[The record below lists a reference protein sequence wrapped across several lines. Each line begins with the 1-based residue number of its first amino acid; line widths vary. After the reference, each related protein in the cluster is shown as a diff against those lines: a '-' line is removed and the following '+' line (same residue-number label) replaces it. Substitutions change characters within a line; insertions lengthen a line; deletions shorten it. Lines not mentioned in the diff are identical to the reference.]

1 MNPLIRNNVLEIKGM
16 DNALKVAKTLL
27 KQGYQVFVQLEDC
40 DIYIVSY
47 ALNDADL
54 DASPRFAL
62 LSADEEEYVNNYIAE
77 KRYREAR
84 DLVDEHDHYD
94 RLTSKK

>member
-1 MNPLIRNNVLEIKGM
+1 MNALIKENVIEVHGM

-27 KQGYQVFVQLEDC
+27 EQDYQVFVQLEDC
-40 DIYIVSY
+40 NIYIVSY

-54 DASPRFAL
+54 DASRFAL
-62 LSADEEEYVNNYIAE
+62 LSADEEEYVSDYIAE

-84 DLVDEHDHYD
+84 DLVDEHDHCD
-94 RLTSKK
+94 KLTSRK

>member
-1 MNPLIRNNVLEIKGM
+1 MNTLIRNNILEIKGM

-27 KQGYQVFVQLEDC
+27 KQDYQVFVQLEDC
-40 DIYIVSY
+40 NIYIVSY
-47 ALNDADL
+47 ALNDANL
-54 DASPRFAL
+54 GTAQFAL
-62 LSADEEEYVNNYIAE
+62 LEADEEEYVNNYIAE

>member
-1 MNPLIRNNVLEIKGM
+1 MNALIRNNVLEIEGM

-27 KQGYQVFVQLEDC
+27 EQDYQVFVQLEDC

-54 DASPRFAL
+54 DASRFAL
-62 LSADEEEYVNNYIAE
+62 LSADEEEHVSDYIAE

-84 DLVDEHDHYD
+84 DLVNEHDHYD
-94 RLTSKK
+94 NLTSRK

>member
-1 MNPLIRNNVLEIKGM
+1 MNPLIKKNVLEIKGM

-27 KQGYQVFVQLEDC
+27 KQDYQVFVQLEDC
-40 DIYIVSY
+40 NIYIVSY
-47 ALNDADL
+47 AYNDADL
-54 DASPRFAL
+54 DAARFAL
-62 LSADEEEYVNNYIAE
+62 LESDEEEYVNNYIAE

>member
-1 MNPLIRNNVLEIKGM
+1 MNMLIRNNVLEIEGM

-27 KQGYQVFVQLEDC
+27 EQDYQVFVQLEDC
-40 DIYIVSY
+40 NIYIVSY
-47 ALNDADL
+47 AFNDADL
-54 DASPRFAL
+54 DAARFAL
-62 LSADEEEYVNNYIAE
+62 LSADEEEHVNNYIAE

>member
-1 MNPLIRNNVLEIKGM
+1 MNALIKQNILEIEGM

-27 KQGYQVFVQLEDC
+27 EQDYQVFVQLEDC
-40 DIYIVSY
+40 NIYIVSY

-54 DASPRFAL
+54 DAARFAL
-62 LSADEEEYVNNYIAE
+62 LSADEEEYVSDYIAE

-84 DLVDEHDHYD
+84 DLVDEHDHCD
-94 RLTSKK
+94 RLTSRK

>member
-1 MNPLIRNNVLEIKGM
+1 MNTLIKNNILEIKGL
-16 DNALKVAKTLL
+16 DNALKMAKALL
-27 KQGYQVFVQLEDC
+27 KQDYQVFVQLEDC
-40 DIYIVSY
+40 NIYIVSY
-47 ALNDADL
+47 ALNDANL
-54 DASPRFAL
+54 GTAQFAL
-62 LSADEEEYVNNYIAE
+62 LEADEEEYVNNYIAE

>member
-1 MNPLIRNNVLEIKGM
+1 MNTLIKNNILEIKGL

-27 KQGYQVFVQLEDC
+27 KQDYQVFVQLEDC
-40 DIYIVSY
+40 NIYIVSY

-54 DASPRFAL
+54 GAAQFAL
-62 LSADEEEYVNNYIAE
+62 LEADEEKYVSDYIAE

>member
-1 MNPLIRNNVLEIKGM
+1 MNRLIKNNVLEIEGI

-27 KQGYQVFVQLEDC
+27 EQDYQVFVQLEDC
-40 DIYIVSY
+40 NIYIVSY

-54 DASPRFAL
+54 GTSQFAL
-62 LSADEEEYVNNYIAE
+62 LEVDEEECVNNYIAE

-84 DLVDEHDHYD
+84 NLVDEHDHYD

>member
-1 MNPLIRNNVLEIKGM
+1 MNALIKNNVIEVHGM
-16 DNALKVAKTLL
+16 NNALKVAKTLL
-27 KQGYQVFVQLEDC
+27 EQDYQVFVQLDDC

-47 ALNDADL
+47 AFNNPNL
-54 DASPRFAL
+54 DDSRFAL
-62 LSADEEEYVNNYIAE
+62 LEADEEEYVSDYIAE

-94 RLTSKK
+94 RVTNPK

>member
-1 MNPLIRNNVLEIKGM
+1 MNALIKQNVIEVHGM

-27 KQGYQVFVQLEDC
+27 EQDYQVFVQLEDC

-47 ALNDADL
+47 AFNNPNL
-54 DASPRFAL
+54 DGARFAL
-62 LSADEEEYVNNYIAE
+62 LEADEEECVSDYIVE

-84 DLVDEHDHYD
+84 DLVDEHDNYD
-94 RLTSKK
+94 RVINK

>member
-1 MNPLIRNNVLEIKGM
+1 MNALIKKNVLEIDGM

-27 KQGYQVFVQLEDC
+27 EQNYQVFVQLEDC
-40 DIYIVSY
+40 NIYIVSY

-54 DASPRFAL
+54 DAARFAL
-62 LSADEEEYVNNYIAE
+62 LEPDEEEYVSDYIAE

-84 DLVDEHDHYD
+84 DLVDEHDHCD
-94 RLTSKK
+94 RLTSRK

>member
-1 MNPLIRNNVLEIKGM
+1 MNALIKQNVIEVHGM

-27 KQGYQVFVQLEDC
+27 QQDYQVFVQLDDC

-47 ALNDADL
+47 AFNNPNL
-54 DASPRFAL
+54 DGARFAL
-62 LSADEEEYVNNYIAE
+62 LEADEEECVNNYIND

-84 DLVDEHDHYD
+84 NLVDEHDHYD

>member
-1 MNPLIRNNVLEIKGM
+1 MNTLIKKNVLEIEGI

-27 KQGYQVFVQLEDC
+27 EQDYQVFVQLEDC
-40 DIYIVSY
+40 NIYIVSY
-47 ALNDADL
+47 AYNDADL
-54 DASPRFAL
+54 DAAQFAL
-62 LSADEEEYVNNYIAE
+62 LEPDEEEYVNNYIAE

-94 RLTSKK
+94 RVTNPK

>member
-1 MNPLIRNNVLEIKGM
+1 MNTLIKKNVLEIEGM

-27 KQGYQVFVQLEDC
+27 EQDYQVFVQLEDC
-40 DIYIVSY
+40 NIYIVSY
-47 ALNDADL
+47 AFNDADL
-54 DASPRFAL
+54 DGARFAL
-62 LSADEEEYVNNYIAE
+62 LEPDEEEYVNNYIAE

-94 RLTSKK
+94 RVTNPK

>member
-1 MNPLIRNNVLEIKGM
+1 MNALIKKNVLEIEGM

-27 KQGYQVFVQLEDC
+27 EQGYQVFVQLEDC
-40 DIYIVSY
+40 NIYIVSY

-54 DASPRFAL
+54 DASRFAL
-62 LSADEEEYVNNYIAE
+62 LSADEEEYVNDYITE

-84 DLVDEHDHYD
+84 DLVDEHDHCD
-94 RLTSKK
+94 RLTSRK

>member
-1 MNPLIRNNVLEIKGM
+1 MNALIGNNVLEIEGI

-27 KQGYQVFVQLEDC
+27 EQDYQVFMQLEDC
-40 DIYIVSY
+40 NIYIVSY

-54 DASPRFAL
+54 DAPRFAL
-62 LSADEEEYVNNYIAE
+62 LSADEEEYVSDYIAE

-84 DLVDEHDHYD
+84 DLVDEHDNYD
-94 RLTSKK
+94 RVTNHQ

>member
-1 MNPLIRNNVLEIKGM
+1 MNALIRNNVLEIEGI

-27 KQGYQVFVQLEDC
+27 EQDYQVFVQLEDC

-54 DASPRFAL
+54 DAARFAL
-62 LSADEEEYVNNYIAE
+62 LEPDEEEHVSDYIAE

-94 RLTSKK
+94 RVTNPK

>member
-1 MNPLIRNNVLEIKGM
+1 MNALIRNNVLEIEGM

-27 KQGYQVFVQLEDC
+27 EQGYQVFVQLEDC
-40 DIYIVSY
+40 NIYIVSY

-54 DASPRFAL
+54 DASRFAL
-62 LSADEEEYVNNYIAE
+62 LSADEEEYVSDYIAE

-94 RLTSKK
+94 RVTNHQ

>member
-1 MNPLIRNNVLEIKGM
+1 MNALIKQNVIEVHGM
-16 DNALKVAKTLL
+16 NNALKVAKTLL
-27 KQGYQVFVQLEDC
+27 EQDYQVFVQLDDC
-40 DIYIVSY
+40 DVYIVSY
-47 ALNDADL
+47 AFNNAEL
-54 DASPRFAL
+54 DASRFAL

-94 RLTSKK
+94 RVTNHQ

>member
-1 MNPLIRNNVLEIKGM
+1 MNTLIKKNVLEIEGM

-27 KQGYQVFVQLEDC
+27 EQDYQVFVQLEDC
-40 DIYIVSY
+40 NIYIVSY
-47 ALNDADL
+47 AYNDADL
-54 DASPRFAL
+54 DAAQFAL
-62 LSADEEEYVNNYIAE
+62 LEPDEEEYVNNYIAE

-94 RLTSKK
+94 RVTNPK

>member
-1 MNPLIRNNVLEIKGM
+1 MNALIKNNVLEIKGM

-27 KQGYQVFVQLEDC
+27 KQDYQVFVQLEDC
-40 DIYIVSY
+40 NIYIVSY

-54 DASPRFAL
+54 GCAQFAL
-62 LSADEEEYVNNYIAE
+62 LEPDEEEYVNNYIAE
-77 KRYREAR
+77 KRYREACN
-84 DLVDEHDHYD
+84 LVDEHDNYD